1 MRHEAQV
8 SEVDPFELP
17 DWLGTGDVTWTA
29 GASVRQAHRV
39 DGELSAGSHVLA
51 CDLLAADQAY
61 PQPVLDEKW
70 RQQAHRTWTHGQVL
84 LIEYDGRL
92 TFAPRLPPEITRLTF
107 RLSVQGRCLAVEVSQ
122 DAATYRLI
130 GGERFDIWHHGEPVT
145 VESGSTVTHPIP
157 PPPEVGPIRQPAGRE
172 PRTK

>member
-1 MRHEAQV
+1 
-8 SEVDPFELP
+8 
-17 DWLGTGDVTWTA
+17 
-29 GASVRQAHRV
+29 VRQAHRV

-92 TFAPRLPPEITRLTF
+92 TLAAPGTSFTADGVLETLARLARAVGVPPERFVAAVRL
-107 RLSVQGRCLAVEVSQ
+107 
-122 DAATYRLI
+122 
-130 GGERFDIWHHGEPVT
+130 
-145 VESGSTVTHPIP
+145 
-157 PPPEVGPIRQPAGRE
+157 
-172 PRTK
+172 

>member
-1 MRHEAQV
+1 VRHEAQV

-39 DGELSAGSHVLA
+39 DGELSAGSQVLA
-51 CDLLAADQAY
+51 CDLIAADQAY

-70 RQQAHRTWTHGQVL
+70 RQQAHRAWTHGQVL

-92 TFAPRLPPEITRLTF
+92 TLATPGTSFTADGVLETLARLARALGVPPERFVAAVRL
-107 RLSVQGRCLAVEVSQ
+107 
-122 DAATYRLI
+122 
-130 GGERFDIWHHGEPVT
+130 
-145 VESGSTVTHPIP
+145 
-157 PPPEVGPIRQPAGRE
+157 
-172 PRTK
+172 

>member
-1 MRHEAQV
+1 MRREAQV
-8 SEVDPFELP
+8 REVDPFELP
-17 DWLGTGDVTWTA
+17 DWLGTGDVTWTE
-29 GASVRQAHRV
+29 GTSVPQAHRV

-92 TFAPRLPPEITRLTF
+92 TLAAPGTSFTADGVLETLARLARAVGVPPERFVAAVRL
-107 RLSVQGRCLAVEVSQ
+107 
-122 DAATYRLI
+122 
-130 GGERFDIWHHGEPVT
+130 
-145 VESGSTVTHPIP
+145 
-157 PPPEVGPIRQPAGRE
+157 
-172 PRTK
+172 

>member
-39 DGELSAGSHVLA
+39 DGELSAGSHMLA

-92 TFAPRLPPEITRLTF
+92 TLAAPGTSFTADGVLETLARLARAVGVPPERFVAAVRL
-107 RLSVQGRCLAVEVSQ
+107 
-122 DAATYRLI
+122 
-130 GGERFDIWHHGEPVT
+130 
-145 VESGSTVTHPIP
+145 
-157 PPPEVGPIRQPAGRE
+157 
-172 PRTK
+172 

>member
-92 TFAPRLPPEITRLTF
+92 TFAAPGTSCTADGVLETLARLARAVGVPPERFVAAVRL
-107 RLSVQGRCLAVEVSQ
+107 
-122 DAATYRLI
+122 
-130 GGERFDIWHHGEPVT
+130 
-145 VESGSTVTHPIP
+145 
-157 PPPEVGPIRQPAGRE
+157 
-172 PRTK
+172 

>member
-1 MRHEAQV
+1 VRHEAQV

-29 GASVRQAHRV
+29 GTSVRQAHRV

-92 TFAPRLPPEITRLTF
+92 TLAAPGTSFTADGVLETLARLARAVGVPPERFVAAVRL
-107 RLSVQGRCLAVEVSQ
+107 
-122 DAATYRLI
+122 
-130 GGERFDIWHHGEPVT
+130 
-145 VESGSTVTHPIP
+145 
-157 PPPEVGPIRQPAGRE
+157 
-172 PRTK
+172 